1 MLKIVSFATGLL
13 ILAGGAAAA
22 VHPAAPAQAQAA
34 TAPPAVDLQGLPE
47 GVGQETTA
55 RVCTQCHAIGMVTSQ
70 KHDRDG
76 WNEVIVRMIED
87 QGLSASEEELTEI
100 SAYLAEH
107 FGREAPKAH

>member
-1 MLKIVSFATGLL
+1 MLKIVSFAAGLL

-22 VHPAAPAQAQAA
+22 VHPAGPAQATA
-34 TAPPAVDLQGLPE
+34 APPAVDLQGLPE

-70 KHDRDG
+70 KHSRDE
-76 WNEVIVRMIED
+76 WNEVILRMIED

-107 FGREAPKAH
+107 FGREAPKPH

>member
-1 MLKIVSFATGLL
+1 MLKMVSFATGLL
-13 ILAGGAAAA
+13 VLAGGAAAL
-22 VHPAAPAQAQAA
+22 HPGTPAQA
-34 TAPPAVDLQGLPE
+34 TAVQPADEFQGLPE
-47 GVGQETTA
+47 GVGRETTA

-70 KHDRDG
+70 KHNRDG

-107 FGREAPKAH
+107 FGRAAPKPH

>member
-1 MLKIVSFATGLL
+1 MLKIVSFAAGLL

-22 VHPAAPAQAQAA
+22 VRPATPAQA
-34 TAPPAVDLQGLPE
+34 TAVQPADEFAGLPE
-47 GVGQETTA
+47 GVGRETTA

-70 KHDRDG
+70 KHSRDE
-76 WNEVIVRMIED
+76 WNDVIVRMIED